1 VTGKNKGV
9 ISIKW
14 MSGVSDHHMS
24 RFVVAE
30 EEKPKVYETERKLLH
45 ETLDKRKLSPSSS
58 ARQSEGFVNLRSR
71 VRVPLRAL
79 IVVFS
84 DNGNAGA
91 SIGVCQP
98 SAMRLCPCCQLEKN

>member
-1 VTGKNKGV
+1 MRYLFKRW
-9 ISIKW
+9 W
-14 MSGVSDHHMS
+14 MSSVSDHHMS

-30 EEKPKVYETERKLLH
+30 EEKPKVYETERNLLH
-45 ETLDKRKLSPSSS
+45 ETLDKGKLSPSSS
-58 ARQSEGFVNLRSR
+58 AWQSEGFVNLRSR

-98 SAMRLCPCCQLEKN
+98 SDMRLCPCCQLEKN

>member
-1 VTGKNKGV
+1 
-9 ISIKW
+9 
-14 MSGVSDHHMS
+14 MSGVSDHHMN

-30 EEKPKVYETERKLLH
+30 EEKPKVYETERNLLH

-58 ARQSEGFVNLRSR
+58 AWQSEGFVNLRSR

-91 SIGVCQP
+91 SIGGLPTERYAALSMLSVGEEL
-98 SAMRLCPCCQLEKN
+98 SSSFFLLTK